1 MQQEGSRQEGCWTQS
16 SLVKAPDAGELSLDL
31 PIPEL
36 PNRLKRADSRV
47 GSALLLA
54 TLPWTFA
61 NLTKSHPP
69 SAAEWDLVKL
79 GTFAASISAV
89 SLESQLNSIPTDCHT
104 STGAA
109 AADAGYTDVVAR
121 PKISRNIITATV
133 ELIPSLARC
142 LAGLGGASGLGSSL
156 GGGGFGGYGSEE
168 AGGFGTGQGK
178 PLESNGGCPSYYM
191 IGARGTTEGPGGS
204 MAYNTVSE
212 KVMATIPGGARREL
226 DQYSTSADYTMT
238 VTEGSRTEVQMISA
252 EISKCPK
259 TVFVLLGYSKGAMV
273 RTQTLNDKN
282 IPQDKIAAVVLFGNP
297 YFKAGSPQNK
307 CGATTGMGVAAMA
320 GVKMP
325 EQLIDRVYNCCVP
338 HDPICQIDGTIM
350 NHLTYAGQHA
360 NDASNFVMIQL
371 KRKLLHKTGHK

>member
-1 MQQEGSRQEGCWTQS
+1 MVCF
-16 SLVKAPDAGELSLDL
+16 SL
-31 PIPEL
+31 
-36 PNRLKRADSRV
+36 
-47 GSALLLA
+47 
-54 TLPWTFA
+54 
-61 NLTKSHPP
+61 
-69 SAAEWDLVKL
+69 AACLFFTIAIQDLVKGHVVVNRPRLNKRQFDL
-79 GTFAASISAV
+79 GS
-89 SLESQLNSIPTDCHT
+89 
-104 STGAA
+104 
-109 AADAGYTDVVAR
+109 
-121 PKISRNIITATV
+121 
-133 ELIPSLARC
+133 

-273 RTQTLNDKN
+273 
-282 IPQDKIAAVVLFGNP
+282 
-297 YFKAGSPQNK
+297 
-307 CGATTGMGVAAMA
+307 
-320 GVKMP
+320 
-325 EQLIDRVYNCCVP
+325 
-338 HDPICQIDGTIM
+338 
-350 NHLTYAGQHA
+350 
-360 NDASNFVMIQL
+360 
-371 KRKLLHKTGHK
+371 